1 MVAHEN
7 FPPQYGRALDAL
19 LRGSHLVNPDELPEL
34 AARCVRD
41 LGVTELVMY
50 LVDYDQKTLVPMR
63 TAGTAPRETLSIDGT
78 VAGRAFR
85 TVTPQVVEAGAS
97 RRLWTPLLD
106 GTERLGVIE
115 SVLPTEGAD
124 LEPVVVQ
131 MLSEYGHLVAEL
143 LVSKSASTDRYE
155 WVRRER
161 PMSLAAEMQYGL
173 LPPLTFGTPRL
184 VISGLLAPAYE
195 VGGDAFDYAVN
206 GEVAHVAVFDAMGHG
221 LLAAQLS
228 ALAIGAYRNARRAG
242 LPLQETA
249 LEVDRVLSEQ
259 HGGERFVTAILGQL
273 LVDSGRL
280 SWLSA
285 GHPAPFLLRERKIV
299 GMQVPEPS
307 QPLGMLDLGGG
318 AAPPVQETQLQ
329 PGDRV
334 LLFTDGVDE
343 ARGRD
348 GSFFG
353 VQRLAEFVA
362 RQSASG
368 EPTPEVMRRL
378 QHAILEH
385 QEGRL
390 QDDATTLFVEWLTG
404 KEQTLLP

>member
-1 MVAHEN
+1 M
-7 FPPQYGRALDAL
+7 
-19 LRGSHLVNPDELPEL
+19 
-34 AARCVRD
+34 RD

>member
-280 SWLSA
+280 VVAVRGAPCAVPAARAQDRRHAGAGAVPAAGDARPRRRRSA
-285 GHPAPFLLRERKIV
+285 PGP
-299 GMQVPEPS
+299 G
-307 QPLGMLDLGGG
+307 D
-318 AAPPVQETQLQ
+318 AAP
-329 PGDRV
+329 
-334 LLFTDGVDE
+334 
-343 ARGRD
+343 AR
-348 GSFFG
+348 
-353 VQRLAEFVA
+353 
-362 RQSASG
+362 
-368 EPTPEVMRRL
+368 
-378 QHAILEH
+378 
-385 QEGRL
+385 
-390 QDDATTLFVEWLTG
+390 
-404 KEQTLLP
+404 